1 MSVGPSRRQLL
12 TDSYATRHTVCSAI
26 AEENDMADIS
36 WTDRFEDALA
46 RGREQQRDIL
56 LDFTAAPM

>member
-1 MSVGPSRRQLL
+1 
-12 TDSYATRHTVCSAI
+12 
-26 AEENDMADIS
+26 MADIS
-36 WTDRFEDALA
+36 WTDRFDDALA